1 MGSNHP
7 MEDDP
12 KDALVSQLA
21 VAIKEISRSPECQ
34 NSSKKMYNNLVRR
47 VKLLSPLFEELKDSE
62 EELGLEEIRGLFL
75 FFEMASNSRALST
88 TALLLS
94 LNLMIFT
101 LVSST
106 DGPCPPPSKPPEE
119 ATCPVDTLNLGGCVD
134 LLEGLLGLVVGGS
147 TPQKTPCCSLIEGL
161 DDLEAAVCLCTVIKA
176 SVFGGTNLDL
186 PLSLSLL
193 LNYCDKTVSS
203 EFQCS

>member
-1 MGSNHP
+1 
-7 MEDDP
+7 
-12 KDALVSQLA
+12 
-21 VAIKEISRSPECQ
+21 
-34 NSSKKMYNNLVRR
+34 
-47 VKLLSPLFEELKDSE
+47 
-62 EELGLEEIRGLFL
+62 
-75 FFEMASNSRALST
+75 MASNSRALST

-106 DGPCPPPSKPPEE
+106 DGPCPRPSKPSEE

-193 LNYCDKTVSS
+193 LNYCDKTLSS